1 MVLEFLTA
9 AWAFGF
15 AWVLVRQRSIDRRAW
30 STWDGVRGGASRV
43 EGLRDSLQRR
53 REMVSLAVE
62 GTRAAHAA
70 GQPARAGR
78 MLQASVE
85 ALELLTADLL
95 RWLEQWADRAR
106 VLLALAPIEPPSVG
120 ELRLLRLSALTV
132 VWRLLHVVVSTRR
145 ERFLLRTVM
154 LSRALRML
162 LRFWQAT
169 GLPRHS
175 DGTWERARVLENDL
189 ATLSEASLKTYE
201 ALLLSHQAAAHPQ
214 TA

>member
-1 MVLEFLTA
+1 LEFLTA
-9 AWAFGF
+9 AWAFAF

-30 STWDGVRGGASRV
+30 PTWDSVRYGAWRV

-53 REMVSLAVE
+53 REVVALAVE

-78 MLQASVE
+78 MLQASIE

-95 RWLEQWADRAR
+95 EWLEQWADRAR
-106 VLLALAPIEPPSVG
+106 VLLALAPTASPRVG

-132 VWRLLHVVVSTRR
+132 VWRLLHAVVSTER
-145 ERFLLRTVM
+145 ERFLLRTVV
-154 LSRALRML
+154 LSRALRTL
-162 LRFWQAT
+162 LRFWRAT
-169 GLPRHS
+169 GLPRRA
-175 DGTWERARVLENDL
+175 DPTWERARVLENDL
-189 ATLSEASLKTYE
+189 AVLSEASVKTYE
-201 ALLLSHQAAAHPQ
+201 ALLSSHQAATHAQ